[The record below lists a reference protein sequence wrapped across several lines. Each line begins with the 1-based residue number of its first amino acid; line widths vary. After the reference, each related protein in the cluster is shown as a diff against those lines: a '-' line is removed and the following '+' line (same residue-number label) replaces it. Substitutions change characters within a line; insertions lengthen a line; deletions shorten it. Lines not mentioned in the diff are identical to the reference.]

1 MFNNVMELIELIE
14 KGISNEEIINERLKY
29 LNSEEYRSKRK
40 ATKTITNEWG
50 DETKA
55 VLFHDGFIPKD
66 MPIGLETDDSSNC
79 YTINNIN
86 DLYEEL
92 LNYIR
97 DNKETIKER
106 KGIAIKYVGEIIK
119 SYFMIPRKE
128 SDKEAIEIFKQAW
141 INTIKRKFATG
152 KTDAEINR
160 QAQLQVRNQ
169 IGGIL
174 ETWKD
179 AVKANLF
186 KGDFK
191 DYMMI
196 YLYNHQERDRLSN
209 EISKWRENHQDGG
222 EQDILKGATLDISEI
237 CGYNVAKCTEHAMVT
252 QNALSFLGYESFML
266 EGKLK
271 HNNESEGHNFNVV
284 KKNGK
289 YYIIDTVNRIYN
301 KHIETMDDKEAE
313 ELICFG
319 EYSTTFKTGET
330 ITYYSE
336 EQISTREENSS
347 SNEKSIQ
354 ELGKETIHEF
364 EDAKYL
370 EETETTINEM
380 QEELDNS
387 QNK

>member
-1 MFNNVMELIELIE
+1 M
-14 KGISNEEIINERLKY
+14 
-29 LNSEEYRSKRK
+29 
-40 ATKTITNEWG
+40 G

-128 SDKEAIEIFKQAW
+128 SDKEAIEILQQAY
-141 INTIKRKFATG
+141 INHYKSKGQYTE
-152 KTDAEINR
+152 AEINKK
-160 QAQLQVRNQ
+160 AQLDVRKY
-169 IGGIL
+169 IGGYL
-174 ETWKD
+174 AAWKD
-179 AVKANLF
+179 GVKAGLF
-186 KGDFK
+186 KGSFK
-191 DYMMI
+191 EYIICLKKPEERKCLSDGI
-196 YLYNHQERDRLSN
+196 Y
-209 EISKWRENHQDGG
+209 KWRESYQDELG
-222 EQDILKGATLDISEI
+222 QDTPKGATLDISEI

-252 QNALSFLGYESFML
+252 QNALSFLGYESFMMA
-266 EGKLK
+266 GKLK
-271 HNNESEGHNFNVV
+271 SNNNMEAHNFNVV

-301 KHIETMDDKEAE
+301 KHIETMDNKEAE
-313 ELICFG
+313 ELTSIG
-319 EYSTTFKTGET
+319 EYSTILENGET
-330 ITYYSE
+330 VTYYLENPISNREQTLSIE
-336 EQISTREENSS
+336 EKN
-347 SNEKSIQ
+347 IQ
-354 ELGKETIHEF
+354 ELGKETIHEL
-364 EDAKYL
+364 EDTKYM

-380 QEELDNS
+380 QEEIENS
-387 QNK
+387 QSK

>member
-1 MFNNVMELIELIE
+1 MLNNVMEELINLIE
-14 KGISNEEIINERLKY
+14 KGKSNEEIINERLKY

-40 ATKTITNEWG
+40 ATKTITNEFG

-119 SYFMIPRKE
+119 AYFMIPRKE
-128 SDKEAIEIFKQAW
+128 SDKEAIEILQQVY
-141 INTIKRKFATG
+141 INHYKSKGQYTE
-152 KTDAEINR
+152 AEINKH
-160 QAQLQVRNQ
+160 AQLDARNH
-169 IGGIL
+169 IGGYL
-174 ETWKD
+174 AAWKD
-179 AVKANLF
+179 GVKAGLF
-186 KGDFK
+186 KGSFK
-191 DYMMI
+191 EYMIFIFSNREERKRLGDEI
-196 YLYNHQERDRLSN
+196 YEWRKSHQDEGKQ
-209 EISKWRENHQDGG
+209 EISTGK
-222 EQDILKGATLDISEI
+222 ILDISEI

-252 QNALSFLGYESFML
+252 QNVLSFLGYESFML
-266 EGKLK
+266 GGKLK
-271 HNNESEGHNFNVV
+271 HNNEPEGHNFNVV

-313 ELICFG
+313 ELTSFG
-319 EYSTTFKTGET
+319 EYSTTLKNGET
-330 ITYYSE
+330 ITYFSE
-336 EQISTREENSS
+336 NPIINREQISSTD
-347 SNEKSIQ
+347 EKNPQ
-354 ELGKETIHEF
+354 ELGKETIHEI
-364 EDAKYL
+364 EDAKYTSD
-370 EETETTINEM
+370 TESTEKSAINEM
-380 QEELDNS
+380 EENS
-387 QNK
+387 QKK

>member
-40 ATKTITNEWG
+40 ATKTITNELG

-128 SDKEAIEIFKQAW
+128 SDKEAIEIIQQAY
-141 INTIKRKFATG
+141 INHYKSKGQYTE
-152 KTDAEINR
+152 AEINKK
-160 QAQLQVRNQ
+160 AQLDVRKH
-169 IGGIL
+169 IGGYL
-174 ETWKD
+174 AAWKD
-179 AVKANLF
+179 GVKAGLF
-186 KGDFK
+186 KGSFK
-191 DYMMI
+191 EYMIFIFSNREERNRLGDEI
-196 YLYNHQERDRLSN
+196 YEWRKSHQDEGKQ
-209 EISKWRENHQDGG
+209 EISTGK
-222 EQDILKGATLDISEI
+222 ILDISEI

-252 QNALSFLGYESFML
+252 QNALSFLGYESFMMA
-266 EGKLK
+266 GKLK
-271 HNNESEGHNFNVV
+271 SNNNTEAHNFNVV
-284 KKNGK
+284 KKNEK

-301 KHIETMDDKEAE
+301 KHIETMDSKEAE
-313 ELICFG
+313 ELTSIG
-319 EYSTTFKTGET
+319 EYSTILKNGET
-330 ITYYSE
+330 ITYYLENPILNREQTLSIE
-336 EQISTREENSS
+336 EKNT
-347 SNEKSIQ
+347 Q
-354 ELGKETIHEF
+354 ELGKETINEL
-364 EDAKYL
+364 EDTKYM

-380 QEELDNS
+380 QEEIENS

>member
-66 MPIGLETDDSSNC
+66 IPIGLETDDSSNC

-106 KGIAIKYVGEIIK
+106 KGIAIRYVGEIIK

-128 SDKEAIEIFKQAW
+128 SDKEAIEIFKQVW

-174 ETWKD
+174 ETWK
-179 AVKANLF
+179 
-186 KGDFK
+186 
-191 DYMMI
+191 
-196 YLYNHQERDRLSN
+196 
-209 EISKWRENHQDGG
+209 
-222 EQDILKGATLDISEI
+222 
-237 CGYNVAKCTEHAMVT
+237 
-252 QNALSFLGYESFML
+252 
-266 EGKLK
+266 
-271 HNNESEGHNFNVV
+271 
-284 KKNGK
+284 
-289 YYIIDTVNRIYN
+289 
-301 KHIETMDDKEAE
+301 
-313 ELICFG
+313 
-319 EYSTTFKTGET
+319 
-330 ITYYSE
+330 
-336 EQISTREENSS
+336 
-347 SNEKSIQ
+347 SIQ
-354 ELGKETIHEF
+354 IQGIVFSNDIEDKHE
-364 EDAKYL
+364 K
-370 EETETTINEM
+370 
-380 QEELDNS
+380 
-387 QNK
+387 K

>member
-14 KGISNEEIINERLKY
+14 KGISNEKIINERLKY

-86 DLYEEL
+86 NLYEEL

-119 SYFMIPRKE
+119 SFFMIPRKE

-196 YLYNHQERDRLSN
+196 YLYNLQERDRLSN

-222 EQDILKGATLDISEI
+222 EQDFLKGATLDISEI

-252 QNALSFLGYESFML
+252 QNVLSFLGYESFMMA
-266 EGKLK
+266 GKLK
-271 HNNESEGHNFNVV
+271 YNNTEAHNFNVV

-301 KHIETMDDKEAE
+301 KHIETMDNKEAE
-313 ELICFG
+313 ELTSIG
-319 EYSTTFKTGET
+319 EYSTILKNGET
-330 ITYYSE
+330 ITYYLE
-336 EQISTREENSS
+336 NPILNREQTLSID
-347 SNEKSIQ
+347 EKNTQ
-354 ELGKETIHEF
+354 ELGKETINEL
-364 EDAKYL
+364 EDTKYM

-380 QEELDNS
+380 QEDIENS